1 MMSGSKAPD
10 SDAYGLFCQIGHI
23 LLLHQQ
29 LLFILTDSIPHIY
42 SAIHR
47 TPHTES
53 HKLTQYSLEKLE
65 SCKTI
70 SFSSASSSE

>member
-23 LLLHQQ
+23 LLFHQQ
-29 LLFILTDSIPHIY
+29 LFILTDSMPLVY
-42 SAIHR
+42 SAFHR
-47 TPHTES
+47 SPHTES

-65 SCKTI
+65 SCETI
-70 SFSSASSSE
+70 AFSSANASS

>member
-23 LLLHQQ
+23 LLFHQQ
-29 LLFILTDSIPHIY
+29 LFILTDSMPLVY
-42 SAIHR
+42 SAFHR
-47 TPHTES
+47 SPHTES

-65 SCKTI
+65 SCETI
-70 SFSSASSSE
+70 SFSSANTAS